1 MNTTQRLLSY
11 LDTPAPV
18 SYSSPHRG
26 ESVRH
31 AQESMV
37 SRSVF
42 CAPHVRACSVALAVA
57 LLASLGTL
65 GQATAA
71 SKTPA
76 PSRPAPAKSA
86 AATAQSALDQA
97 KRLIDAEQPEAAA
110 VMLRRFIESGPA
122 PDLID
127 DAYLLMAAAMFGMK
141 EQAETI
147 RYINQLLGEFP
158 NSELVDR
165 AKLLLAKT
173 HARAGSLDLALPL
186 LSEVRSLSTDP
197 AVKRD
202 ALRLT
207 GEFQV
212 QKKDFLRAIQAW
224 LDELPLDTGDQ
235 AQDTEGQIRELV
247 NEKLD
252 APTLVR
258 VRDAFP
264 KAFPG
269 DLASIKLIELHTA
282 SGEDHLV
289 ERDLRLFLG
298 RFPNHPYAAK
308 AAELQAVVRT
318 KFKSHPYSIAAI
330 FPMSGKLAPFG
341 TEVLNG
347 IQLALERPKDG
358 GDSPSIGL
366 IVKDTEADRA
376 AFLDELSNV
385 LSDDRPLAVIGPLLS
400 KNLPVMAEMAERT
413 HVPLITPSATVPNL
427 RRFGSYV
434 FSTALTYGHQAK
446 RVAEYA
452 VKEHQFKRFAILY
465 PDTAYGRELAR
476 LFAQEIRQ
484 QDGELIASEPY
495 KEGDNDFRAVIGK
508 LKAEDLKKYGVEV
521 QVDNDPAKT
530 GIRQGGK
537 KGKRL
542 LYSPGFDAVFIPGRS
557 LDVGLLAA
565 QLAFYDIAV
574 PLLGANGWNTP
585 DFARVADRSVEG
597 GVFADGFFIDSA
609 SPVVQEFVERY
620 RKRFQATPS
629 LFAAQGYDAARLAVE
644 AIRRGAT
651 TGEAVRDYLMM
662 QHDLPTLSGP
672 SGFNPD
678 GTLNRHVFLI
688 QVKQGKFVPLD

>member
-1 MNTTQRLLSY
+1 
-11 LDTPAPV
+11 
-18 SYSSPHRG
+18 
-26 ESVRH
+26 
-31 AQESMV
+31 MV
-37 SRSVF
+37 SRSVV
-42 CAPHVRACSVALAVA
+42 CAPHLRACSVALAVA
-57 LLASLGTL
+57 LSVTLGTPV
-65 GQATAA
+65 QADAA
-71 SKTPA
+71 SKAPA
-76 PSRPAPAKSA
+76 PSRPAPAKSPA
-86 AATAQSALDQA
+86 VTAQSALDQA

-110 VMLRRFIESGPA
+110 VMLRRYIESGPG
-122 PDLID
+122 PDLLD

-147 RYINQLLGEFP
+147 RYVNQLLGEFP

-173 HARAGSLDLALPL
+173 HARAGNLDLALPL

-197 AVKRD
+197 TVKRD

-235 AQDTEGQIRELV
+235 AQETETQIRDLV

-252 APTLVR
+252 APMLVR
-258 VRDAFP
+258 VRDAYP
-264 KAFPG
+264 KMFPG
-269 DLASIKLIELHTA
+269 DLAAIKLIELHTT

-289 ERDLRLFLG
+289 ERDLRIFLS

-308 AAELQAVVRT
+308 AADLQAVVRT
-318 KFKSHPYSIAAI
+318 KFKAHPYSIAAI

-347 IQLALERPKDG
+347 VQLALEHSKDG
-358 GDSPSIGL
+358 GDGPSIGL
-366 IVKDTEADRA
+366 IVKDTESDRA

-413 HVPLITPSATVPNL
+413 RVPLITPSATVPNL
-427 RRFGSYV
+427 RRFGTYV

-446 RVAEYA
+446 RMAEYA
-452 VKEHQFKRFAILY
+452 LKEQQFKRFAILY
-465 PDTAYGRELAR
+465 PDTPYGRDLAR

-495 KEGDNDFRAVIGK
+495 KEGDNDFRAVIAK
-508 LKAEDLKKYGVEV
+508 LKAEDLKQYGVEV

-530 GIRQGGK
+530 GIRKGGK

-542 LYSPGFDAVFIPGRS
+542 LYSPGFDAIFIPGRS

-574 PLLGANGWNTP
+574 PLLGANGWNQP

-597 GVFADGFFIDSA
+597 GVFADGFFAESS
-609 SPVVQEFVERY
+609 SPTVQEFVERY

-629 LFAAQGYDAARLAVE
+629 LFAAQGYDAARLTVE

-651 TGEAVRDYLMM
+651 TGEAVRDYLLM

>member
-1 MNTTQRLLSY
+1 
-11 LDTPAPV
+11 
-18 SYSSPHRG
+18 
-26 ESVRH
+26 
-31 AQESMV
+31 MV
-37 SRSVF
+37 SRSVV
-42 CAPHVRACSVALAVA
+42 CAPPLRACSVALAVA
-57 LLASLGTL
+57 LLVTLGTPV
-65 GQATAA
+65 QADAA
-71 SKTPA
+71 SKAPA
-76 PSRPAPAKSA
+76 PSRPAPAKSPA
-86 AATAQSALDQA
+86 VTAQSALDQA

-110 VMLRRFIESGPA
+110 VMLRRYIESGPG
-122 PDLID
+122 PDLLD

-147 RYINQLLGEFP
+147 RYVNQLLGEFP

-173 HARAGSLDLALPL
+173 HARAGNLDLALPL

-197 AVKRD
+197 TVKRD

-235 AQDTEGQIRELV
+235 AQETETQIRDLV

-252 APTLVR
+252 APMLVR
-258 VRDAFP
+258 VRDAYP
-264 KAFPG
+264 KMFPG
-269 DLASIKLIELHTA
+269 DLAAIKLIELHTT

-289 ERDLRLFLG
+289 ERDLRIFLS

-308 AAELQAVVRT
+308 AADLQAVVRT

-347 IQLALERPKDG
+347 IQLALEHSKDG
-358 GDSPSIGL
+358 GDGPSIGL
-366 IVKDTEADRA
+366 IVKDTESDRA

-413 HVPLITPSATVPNL
+413 RVPLITPSATAPNL
-427 RRFGSYV
+427 RRFGTYV

-452 VKEHQFKRFAILY
+452 LKEQQFKRFAILY
-465 PDTAYGRELAR
+465 PDTPYGRDLAR

-495 KEGDNDFRAVIGK
+495 KEGDNDFRAVIAK
-508 LKAEDLKKYGVEV
+508 LKAEDLKQYGVEV

-530 GIRQGGK
+530 GIRKGGK

-542 LYSPGFDAVFIPGRS
+542 LYSPGFDAIFIPGRS

-574 PLLGANGWNTP
+574 PLLGANGWNQP

-597 GVFADGFFIDSA
+597 GVFADGFFAESS
-609 SPVVQEFVERY
+609 SPAVQEFVERY

-629 LFAAQGYDAARLAVE
+629 LFAAQGYDAARLTVE

-651 TGEAVRDYLMM
+651 TGEAVRDYLLM

>member
-1 MNTTQRLLSY
+1 MTSTY

-18 SYSSPHRG
+18 SYSSPHCG

-37 SRSVF
+37 PRSVSR
-42 CAPHVRACSVALAVA
+42 APHLRACSVALAVV
-57 LLASLGTL
+57 LLAGFATL
-65 GQATAA
+65 GEAA
-71 SKTPA
+71 PAPKTPA
-76 PSRPAPAKSA
+76 TPRSNQAKPPANA
-86 AATAQSALDQA
+86 AQSALDQA

-122 PDLID
+122 SDLLD
-127 DAYLLMAAAMFGMK
+127 DAYLLMAAAMYGMK
-141 EQAETI
+141 EHAETI
-147 RYINQLLGEFP
+147 RYVNQLLGEFP
-158 NSELVDR
+158 NSDLVDR
-165 AKLLLAKT
+165 GKLLLAKT
-173 HARAGSLDLALPL
+173 HARAGNLDLALPL
-186 LSEVRSLSTDP
+186 LSEVRSLSADP
-197 AVKRD
+197 AIKRD

-207 GEFQV
+207 GEFQA

-224 LDELPLDTGDQ
+224 LDELPLDVGDQ
-235 AQDTEGQIRELV
+235 AHETETQIRELV
-247 NEKLD
+247 NDKLD
-252 APTLVR
+252 APSLMR
-258 VRDAFP
+258 VRDAYP
-264 KAFPG
+264 KTFPG
-269 DLASIKLIELHTA
+269 DLASIKLIDLHTA
-282 SGEDHLV
+282 AGEDHLV
-289 ERDLRLFLG
+289 ERDLRLFLS
-298 RFPNHPYAAK
+298 RFPNHPYTAK
-308 AAELQAVVRT
+308 AADLQSIVRT

-358 GDSPSIGL
+358 GESPSIGL
-366 IVKDTEADRA
+366 IVKDTESDRA
-376 AFLDELSNV
+376 AFLDELSSV

-413 HVPLITPSATVPNL
+413 HIPLITPSATAPNL
-427 RRFGSYV
+427 RRFGNYV

-452 VKEHQFKRFAILY
+452 VKNQQFKRFAILY
-465 PDTAYGRELAR
+465 PDTPYGRDLAR

-484 QDGELIASEPY
+484 QDGELIVSESY
-495 KEGDNDFRAVIGK
+495 KEGDTDFRAVIGR

-565 QLAFYDIAV
+565 QLAFYDIVV

-597 GVFADGFFIDSA
+597 SVFVDGFFSDST

-651 TGEAVRDYLMM
+651 SGEAIRDYLMM

-672 SGFNPD
+672 SGFSPD

>member
-1 MNTTQRLLSY
+1 
-11 LDTPAPV
+11 
-18 SYSSPHRG
+18 
-26 ESVRH
+26 
-31 AQESMV
+31 MV
-37 SRSVF
+37 SRSVV
-42 CAPHVRACSVALAVA
+42 CAPHLRACSVALAVA
-57 LLASLGTL
+57 LSVTLGTPV
-65 GQATAA
+65 QADAA
-71 SKTPA
+71 SKAPA
-76 PSRPAPAKSA
+76 PSRPAPAKSPA
-86 AATAQSALDQA
+86 VTAQSALDQA

-110 VMLRRFIESGPA
+110 VMLRRYIESGPG
-122 PDLID
+122 PDLLD

-147 RYINQLLGEFP
+147 RYVNQLLGEFP

-173 HARAGSLDLALPL
+173 HARAGNLDLALPL

-197 AVKRD
+197 TVKRD

-235 AQDTEGQIRELV
+235 AQETETQIRDLV

-252 APTLVR
+252 APMLVR
-258 VRDAFP
+258 VRDAYP
-264 KAFPG
+264 KMFPG
-269 DLASIKLIELHTA
+269 DLAAIKLIELHTT

-289 ERDLRLFLG
+289 ERDLRIFLS

-308 AAELQAVVRT
+308 AADLQTVVRT

-347 IQLALERPKDG
+347 IQLALEHSKDG

-366 IVKDTEADRA
+366 IVKDTESDRA

-413 HVPLITPSATVPNL
+413 RVPLITPSATVPNL
-427 RRFGSYV
+427 RRFGTYV

-446 RVAEYA
+446 RMAEYA
-452 VKEHQFKRFAILY
+452 LKEQQFKRFAILY
-465 PDTAYGRELAR
+465 PDTPYGRDLAR

-495 KEGDNDFRAVIGK
+495 KEGDNDFRAVIAK
-508 LKAEDLKKYGVEV
+508 LKAEDLKQYGVEV

-530 GIRQGGK
+530 GIRKGGK

-542 LYSPGFDAVFIPGRS
+542 LYSPGFDAIFIPGRS

-574 PLLGANGWNTP
+574 PLLGANGWNQP

-597 GVFADGFFIDSA
+597 GVFADGFFAESS
-609 SPVVQEFVERY
+609 SPTVQEFVERY

-629 LFAAQGYDAARLAVE
+629 LFAAQGYDAARLTVE

-651 TGEAVRDYLMM
+651 TGEAVRDYLLM

>member
-1 MNTTQRLLSY
+1 
-11 LDTPAPV
+11 
-18 SYSSPHRG
+18 
-26 ESVRH
+26 
-31 AQESMV
+31 MV
-37 SRSVF
+37 SRSVV
-42 CAPHVRACSVALAVA
+42 CAPPLRACGVALAAA
-57 LLASLGTL
+57 LFVTLGTPV
-65 GQATAA
+65 QADAA
-71 SKTPA
+71 SKAPA
-76 PSRPAPAKSA
+76 PSRPAPAKSPA
-86 AATAQSALDQA
+86 VTAQSALDQA

-110 VMLRRFIESGPA
+110 VMLRRYIESGPG
-122 PDLID
+122 PDLLD

-147 RYINQLLGEFP
+147 RYVNQLLGEFP

-173 HARAGSLDLALPL
+173 HARAGNLDLALPL

-197 AVKRD
+197 TVKRD

-235 AQDTEGQIRELV
+235 AQETETQIRDLV

-252 APTLVR
+252 APMLVR
-258 VRDAFP
+258 VRDAYP
-264 KAFPG
+264 KMFPG
-269 DLASIKLIELHTA
+269 DLAAIKLIELHTT

-289 ERDLRLFLG
+289 ERDLRIFLS

-308 AAELQAVVRT
+308 AADLQAVVRT

-347 IQLALERPKDG
+347 VQLALEHSKDG
-358 GDSPSIGL
+358 GDGPSIGL
-366 IVKDTEADRA
+366 IVKDTESDRA

-413 HVPLITPSATVPNL
+413 RIPLITPSATVPNL
-427 RRFGSYV
+427 RRFGTYV

-452 VKEHQFKRFAILY
+452 LKEQQFKRFAILY
-465 PDTAYGRELAR
+465 PDTPYGRDLAR

-495 KEGDNDFRAVIGK
+495 KEGDNDFRAVIAK
-508 LKAEDLKKYGVEV
+508 LKAEDLKQYGVEV
-521 QVDNDPAKT
+521 QVDNDPTKT
-530 GIRQGGK
+530 GIRKGGK

-542 LYSPGFDAVFIPGRS
+542 LYSPGFDAIFIPGRS

-574 PLLGANGWNTP
+574 PLLGANGWNQP

-597 GVFADGFFIDSA
+597 GVFADGFFAESS
-609 SPVVQEFVERY
+609 SPAVQEFVERY

-629 LFAAQGYDAARLAVE
+629 LFAAQGYDAARLTVE

-651 TGEAVRDYLMM
+651 SGEAVRDYLLM

>member
-1 MNTTQRLLSY
+1 
-11 LDTPAPV
+11 
-18 SYSSPHRG
+18 
-26 ESVRH
+26 
-31 AQESMV
+31 MV
-37 SRSVF
+37 PRSVF
-42 CAPHVRACSVALAVA
+42 CAPHLRACSVALAVA
-57 LLASLGTL
+57 LLVSPGTL
-65 GQATAA
+65 TTAAAA
-71 SKTPA
+71 SKAPA
-76 PSRPAPAKSA
+76 PSRPAPAKSP

-110 VMLRRFIESGPA
+110 VMLRRFIESGPT
-122 PDLID
+122 PDLLD

-141 EQAETI
+141 EQTETI
-147 RYINQLLGEFP
+147 RYVNQLLGEFP
-158 NSELVDR
+158 SSDLVDR

-173 HARAGSLDLALPL
+173 HARAGNLDLALPL

-207 GEFQV
+207 GEFQA

-224 LDELPLDTGDQ
+224 LDELPLDTGEQ
-235 AQDTEGQIRELV
+235 AHDTESQIRELV

-252 APTLVR
+252 IPTLVR
-258 VRDAFP
+258 VRDAYP
-264 KAFPG
+264 KTFPG

-289 ERDLRLFLG
+289 ERDLRLFLS
-298 RFPNHPYAAK
+298 RFPTHAYAAK
-308 AAELQAVVRT
+308 AADLQAVVRT

-366 IVKDTEADRA
+366 IVKDTESDRA

-413 HVPLITPSATVPNL
+413 HIPLITPSATVPNL
-427 RRFGSYV
+427 RRFGNYV
-434 FSTALTYGHQAK
+434 FSTALTYGQQAK

-452 VKEHQFKRFAILY
+452 TKEQPFKRFAVLY
-465 PDTAYGRELAR
+465 PDTPYGRDLAR

-495 KEGDNDFRAVIGK
+495 KEGDSDFRAVIGK

-565 QLAFYDIAV
+565 QLAFFDIAV
-574 PLLGANGWNTP
+574 PLLGGNGWNTP
-585 DFARVADRSVEG
+585 DFARVADRTVEG
-597 GVFADGFFIDSA
+597 GVFADGFFAESA
-609 SPVVQEFVERY
+609 NPVVQEFVERY

-651 TGEAVRDYLMM
+651 SGEAIRDYLMM

-672 SGFNPD
+672 SGFSPD

>member
-1 MNTTQRLLSY
+1 
-11 LDTPAPV
+11 
-18 SYSSPHRG
+18 
-26 ESVRH
+26 
-31 AQESMV
+31 
-37 SRSVF
+37 
-42 CAPHVRACSVALAVA
+42 VA
-57 LLASLGTL
+57 LLVGFAALGE
-65 GQATAA
+65 TAPA
-71 SKTPA
+71 PKTPA
-76 PSRPAPAKSA
+76 APRSNQAKPPAN
-86 AATAQSALDQA
+86 TGQSSLDQA

-110 VMLRRFIESGPA
+110 VMLRRFIEGGPA
-122 PDLID
+122 PDLLD
-127 DAYLLMAAAMFGMK
+127 DAYLLMAAAMYGMK
-141 EQAETI
+141 EHAETI
-147 RYINQLLGEFP
+147 RYVNQLLGEFP
-158 NSELVDR
+158 NSDLVDR
-165 AKLLLAKT
+165 AKLLLARS
-173 HARAGSLDLALPL
+173 HARAGNLDLALPL
-186 LSEVRSLSTDP
+186 LSEVRSLSADP
-197 AVKRD
+197 TIKRD

-207 GEFQV
+207 GEFQA

-224 LDELPLDTGDQ
+224 LDELPLDVGDQ
-235 AQDTEGQIRELV
+235 AHETEMQIRELV
-247 NEKLD
+247 NDKLD
-252 APTLVR
+252 GPSLMR
-258 VRDAFP
+258 VRDAYP
-264 KAFPG
+264 KTFPG
-269 DLASIKLIELHTA
+269 DLASIKLIDLHTA
-282 SGEDHLV
+282 AGEDHLV
-289 ERDLRLFLG
+289 ERDLRLFLS

-308 AAELQAVVRT
+308 AAELQSVVRT
-318 KFKSHPYSIAAI
+318 KFKSHPYAIAAI

-358 GDSPSIGL
+358 GESPSIGL
-366 IVKDTEADRA
+366 IVKDTESDRST
-376 AFLDELSNV
+376 FLDELSSV

-400 KNLPVMAEMAERT
+400 KNLPVMAELAERT
-413 HVPLITPSATVPNL
+413 HIPLITPSATIPNL
-427 RRFGSYV
+427 RRFGNYV

-446 RVAEYA
+446 RMAEYA
-452 VKEHQFKRFAILY
+452 VKEQQFKRFAILY
-465 PDTAYGRELAR
+465 PDTPYGRDLAR

-484 QDGELIASEPY
+484 QDGELIVSEPY
-495 KEGDNDFRAVIGK
+495 KEGDTDFRAVIGK
-508 LKAEDLKKYGVEV
+508 LKAEDLKRYGVEV

-530 GIRQGGK
+530 GIRRGGK

-597 GVFADGFFIDSA
+597 SVFADGFFSDST

-651 TGEAVRDYLMM
+651 SGEAVRDYLMM

-672 SGFNPD
+672 SGFSPD

-688 QVKQGKFVPLD
+688 QVKQGKFVPLE

>member
-1 MNTTQRLLSY
+1 
-11 LDTPAPV
+11 
-18 SYSSPHRG
+18 
-26 ESVRH
+26 
-31 AQESMV
+31 MV
-37 SRSVF
+37 SRSVSR
-42 CAPHVRACSVALAVA
+42 APHPRACSVALAVA
-57 LLASLGTL
+57 FLVGFATL
-65 GQATAA
+65 GEAA
-71 SKTPA
+71 PAPKTPA
-76 PSRPAPAKSA
+76 APRANQAKPPAN
-86 AATAQSALDQA
+86 TAQSALDQA

-122 PDLID
+122 PDLLD
-127 DAYLLMAAAMFGMK
+127 DAYLLMAAAMYGMK
-141 EQAETI
+141 EHAETV
-147 RYINQLLGEFP
+147 RYVNQLLGEFP
-158 NSELVDR
+158 TSDLVDR
-165 AKLLLAKT
+165 AKLLLAKS
-173 HARAGSLDLALPL
+173 HARAGNLDLALPL
-186 LSEVRSLSTDP
+186 LSEVRSLSADP
-197 AVKRD
+197 AIKRD

-207 GEFQV
+207 GEFQA

-224 LDELPLDTGDQ
+224 LDELPLDAGDQ
-235 AQDTEGQIRELV
+235 AHETEGQIRELV
-247 NEKLD
+247 NDKLD
-252 APTLVR
+252 AQALVR
-258 VRDAFP
+258 VRDAYP
-264 KAFPG
+264 KTFPG

-282 SGEDHLV
+282 AGEDHLV
-289 ERDLRLFLG
+289 ERDLRLFLS
-298 RFPNHPYAAK
+298 RFPNHSYAAK
-308 AAELQAVVRT
+308 AADLQTTVRT

-347 IQLALERPKDG
+347 IQLALERQKDG
-358 GDSPSIGL
+358 SETPSIGL

-376 AFLDELSNV
+376 AFLDELSDV

-413 HVPLITPSATVPNL
+413 RIPLITPSATVPNL

-446 RVAEYA
+446 RVADYA
-452 VKEHQFKRFAILY
+452 VKDQHFKRFAILY
-465 PDTAYGRELAR
+465 PDTAYGRDLAR

-484 QDGELIASEPY
+484 QDGELILSEPY
-495 KEGDNDFRAVIGK
+495 KEGDTDFRAVIGK

-530 GIRQGGK
+530 GIRRGGK

-574 PLLGANGWNTP
+574 PLLGANGWNTQ

-597 GVFADGFFIDSA
+597 SVFVDGFFADST

-651 TGEAVRDYLMM
+651 SGEAVRDYLMM

>member
-1 MNTTQRLLSY
+1 
-11 LDTPAPV
+11 
-18 SYSSPHRG
+18 
-26 ESVRH
+26 
-31 AQESMV
+31 MV
-37 SRSVF
+37 SRSVV
-42 CAPHVRACSVALAVA
+42 CAPPLRACSVALAVA
-57 LLASLGTL
+57 LLVTLGTPV
-65 GQATAA
+65 QADAA
-71 SKTPA
+71 SKAPA
-76 PSRPAPAKSA
+76 PSRPAPAKSPA
-86 AATAQSALDQA
+86 VTAQSALDQA

-110 VMLRRFIESGPA
+110 VMLRRYIESGPG
-122 PDLID
+122 PDLLD

-147 RYINQLLGEFP
+147 RYVNQLLGEFP

-173 HARAGSLDLALPL
+173 HARAGNLDLALPL

-197 AVKRD
+197 TVKRD

-235 AQDTEGQIRELV
+235 AQETETQIRDLV

-252 APTLVR
+252 APMLVR
-258 VRDAFP
+258 VRDAYP
-264 KAFPG
+264 KMFPG
-269 DLASIKLIELHTA
+269 DLAAIKLIELHTT

-289 ERDLRLFLG
+289 ERDLRIFLS

-308 AAELQAVVRT
+308 AADLQAVVRT
-318 KFKSHPYSIAAI
+318 KFKAHPYSIAAI

-347 IQLALERPKDG
+347 VQLALEHSKDG
-358 GDSPSIGL
+358 GDGPSIGL
-366 IVKDTEADRA
+366 IVKDTESDRA

-413 HVPLITPSATVPNL
+413 RIPLITPSATVPNL
-427 RRFGSYV
+427 RRFGTYV

-452 VKEHQFKRFAILY
+452 LKEQQFKRFAILY
-465 PDTAYGRELAR
+465 PDTPYGRDLAR

-495 KEGDNDFRAVIGK
+495 KEGDNDFRAVIAK
-508 LKAEDLKKYGVEV
+508 LKAEDLKQYGVEV

-530 GIRQGGK
+530 GIRKGGK

-542 LYSPGFDAVFIPGRS
+542 LYSPGFDAIFIPGRS

-574 PLLGANGWNTP
+574 PLLGANGWNQP

-597 GVFADGFFIDSA
+597 GVFADGFFAESS
-609 SPVVQEFVERY
+609 SPAVQEFVERY

-629 LFAAQGYDAARLAVE
+629 LFAAQGYDAARLTVE

-651 TGEAVRDYLMM
+651 TGEAVRDYLLM